1 MSDVKVKWHPNL
13 VLIDHQTLA
22 ASDDVDEDFDFW
34 GKGYNAVVAQLKV
47 LFAAGATGAVTLN
60 VYASCDE
67 GVTFDKTAKF
77 TKTVA
82 CAAGTEKAESVE
94 VSGIPYAKFE
104 VVNADAG
111 KAADIKLTL
120 AGRFWGG

>member
-1 MSDVKVKWHPNL
+1 MSNVMVKWHPNI
-13 VLIDHQTLA
+13 VLIAHQSLA
-22 ASDDVDEDFDFW
+22 ASDSVDEDLDFW

-47 LFAAGATGAVTLN
+47 LFNGGATGDVTLN

-77 TKTVA
+77 TKTVS
-82 CAAGTEKAESVE
+82 CTAGTEKAESVE
-94 VSGIPYAKFE
+94 VSGIPYGKFE
-104 VVNADAG
+104 IVNADGA
-111 KAADIKLTL
+111 KACDIKLTL

>member
-1 MSDVKVKWHPNL
+1 MSDVKVKWHPNI
-13 VLIDHQTLA
+13 VLIEHQSLV
-22 ASDDVDEDFDFW
+22 ASGSKSQEFDFW

-60 VYASCDE
+60 VYASCDG

-82 CAAGTEKAESVE
+82 CSAGTEKAESVE
-94 VSGIPYAKFE
+94 VSGIPYGKFE
-104 VVNADAG
+104 VVNADGAN
-111 KAADIKLTL
+111 AADIKLTL